1 MILDTILALPF
12 ALTVIGAIVLMLLSF
27 FPKITWRDYNL
38 IAVGFLGVAFV
49 LEAIF
54 LNVQIEHSYLY
65 PQLFDKMFITD
76 SFAVLFDMMFLG
88 GAILTLLINT
98 HYFRSRDYYNGEF
111 FAILLFAVFGMM
123 MLSHANELITA
134 FIALEIASISIYI
147 LVGYKQSNIKSS
159 EAMLKY
165 IVLGALAA
173 TFFIMG
179 AALIYGVVGSTY
191 FGDIYAYIIANS
203 SNDMTMII
211 AGLAFI
217 SVMILF
223 KIGAVPFHSWVVD
236 VYQGAPFPVTMFM
249 AATFKIALFAVFL
262 RLYLVDFVP
271 FYDMF
276 SQIFKAIAVVTMLG
290 GSWLAIS
297 QTNLKRMLAGSS
309 VVHAGYLMIA
319 LSSVGLGANFAAPA
333 IVFYLISYFIGAVG
347 AFGILS
353 YVAADKRKKLTFE
366 DFKGFAE
373 ERPFI
378 ASMMTI
384 FMLSLAGFPS
394 TIGFLGKFYIF
405 SSAIESGQ
413 IYLAS
418 LGIFIAFVSVFYYF
432 KLIALMYF
440 YPSKNE
446 QEEFHLSIS
455 GFFIA
460 LMAVITIWGGMGT
473 SLLSFMPSADTL
485 IEIAHHAIAQLAG
498 DIRGF

>member
-1 MILDTILALPF
+1 MILDTFLALPF

-27 FPKITWRDYNL
+27 FPKITLRNYNM
-38 IAVGFLGVAFV
+38 IAVSFLGLAFL
-49 LEAIF
+49 LEVFF
-54 LNVQIEHSYLY
+54 LNIQIEHTYLY
-65 PQLFDKMFITD
+65 PEIFKKMFIMD
-76 SFAVLFDMMFLG
+76 SFAVLFDIMFLG

-98 HYFRSRDYYNGEF
+98 HYFKSRDYYNGEF
-111 FAILLFAVFGMM
+111 FALLLFAVFGMM

-173 TFFIMG
+173 TFFILG
-179 AALIYGVVGSTY
+179 ASLIYGVVGSTY
-191 FGDIYAYIIANS
+191 FGEIYKFIIENPQI
-203 SNDMTMII
+203 DKTMII
-211 AGLAFI
+211 VGFMFI

-249 AATFKIALFAVFL
+249 AATFKIALFAIFL
-262 RLYLVDFVP
+262 RIYLVDFEP
-271 FYDMF
+271 FHHIF
-276 SQIFKAIAVVTMLG
+276 STIFQIIAILTMVG

-309 VVHAGYLMIA
+309 VVHAGYLLIA
-319 LSSVGLGANFAAPA
+319 LSSIGLGASFAAPA

-366 DFKGFAE
+366 DFKGFAQ
-373 ERPFI
+373 ERPYI
-378 ASMMTI
+378 AAMMTI

-405 SSAIESGQ
+405 SSAIEAGH
-413 IYLAS
+413 IYLAAV
-418 LGIFIAFVSVFYYF
+418 GILIAFISVYYYF

-440 YPSKNE
+440 YPSKNN
-446 QEEFHLSIS
+446 EESFSLNVS
-455 GFFIA
+455 GAFIA
-460 LMAVITIWGGMGT
+460 LMAVMTIWGGIGT
-473 SLLSFMPSADTL
+473 GLIPILPGADTL
-485 IEIAHHAIAQLAG
+485 IQIAHNAIGELLPKM
-498 DIRGF
+498 